1 MADNKDSSIKNWPED
16 ERPRERLI
24 KFGEDKLSDAHLLGI
39 LIGSGDKQANKN
51 AVELAFDLLNRFG
64 GLQHLDS
71 ASINEMCQVKGI
83 GPAKAAQIRAALEIG
98 KRLTSKSTG
107 PRVKMLCSQDFVDYF
122 SPFLRRLKKE
132 IVKVAL
138 LNPKLHIIK
147 DITISEGSLNSSIVH
162 PREVMIPAI
171 KESAASIVLI
181 HNHPSGDPAPS
192 QQDMEITHRIS
203 KTGQIIGWLEGFKA
217 ISDVY
222 CVTDGTF
229 AGSNPALEKKIGFI
243 DKDPYQKGWLY
254 EATGEADAKCMNVD
268 DYVAVLDKTITKIL
282 ENQRADEIT

>member
-1 MADNKDSSIKNWPED
+1 MADHKDTSIKSWPED

-39 LIGSGDKQANKN
+39 LIGSGDKQSKKN
-51 AVELAFDLLNRFG
+51 AVDLALDLLNKFG
-64 GLQHLDS
+64 GLQELDS
-71 ASINEMCQVKGI
+71 ATINEMCQIKGI
-83 GPAKAAQIRAALEIG
+83 GPAKAVQVKAALEIG
-98 KRLTSKSTG
+98 KRLTAKNTG

-132 IVKVAL
+132 VVKIAL

-181 HNHPSGDPAPS
+181 HNHPSGDPSPS

-203 KTGQIIGWLEGFKA
+203 KTGQIIGIKLLDHIIIG
-217 ISDVY
+217 
-222 CVTDGTF
+222 DGNF
-229 AGSNPALEKKIGFI
+229 YSF
-243 DKDPYQKGWLY
+243 
-254 EATGEADAKCMNVD
+254 
-268 DYVAVLDKTITKIL
+268 
-282 ENQRADEIT
+282 ADEGLL